1 MSARKRAAAVAAVE
15 LIEPGMTVGLGT
27 GSTAAEAIT
36 LLGARVADGLDIV
49 GIPTSRASATQA
61 RELGI
66 PLVELAP
73 ERVPDLTLDGADE
86 VDAELG
92 LIKGLG
98 GALVREKIVEQAS
111 RRLVI
116 MVDESKVVERLGCGP
131 LPVEV
136 VPFGHAA
143 TAAALAN
150 IGCRPKLRMAGDV
163 PFVSDNG
170 NHIYHCHFDHGIA
183 DALALD
189 AAMTALPGVVTTGLF
204 LGMTEAVVVAGADG
218 VRWMRRNE
226 GIC

>member
-1 MSARKRAAAVAAVE
+1 VSALKRAAAAAAVE
-15 LIEPGMTVGLGT
+15 LVEPGMTVGLGT
-27 GSTAAEAIT
+27 GSTAAEAIA

-73 ERVPDLTLDGADE
+73 DRVPDLTLDGADE
-86 VDAELG
+86 VDATLG

-116 MVDESKVVERLGCGP
+116 MIDERKVVERLGRGP

-143 TAAALAN
+143 TAAALAAL
-150 IGCRPKLRMAGDV
+150 GCRPELRLAGDA

-170 NHIYHCHFDHGIA
+170 NHIYHCHFESGIA
-183 DALALD
+183 DAPALD

-204 LGMTEAVVVAGADG
+204 LGMAEAVVVAGAEG
-218 VRWMRRNE
+218 VRWLRRTDRE
-226 GIC
+226 M